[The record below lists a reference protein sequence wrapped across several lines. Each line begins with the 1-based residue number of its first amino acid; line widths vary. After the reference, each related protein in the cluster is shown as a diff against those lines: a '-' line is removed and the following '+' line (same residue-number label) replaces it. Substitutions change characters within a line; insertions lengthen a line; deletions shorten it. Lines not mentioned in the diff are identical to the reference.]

1 MEEKN
6 RKIEL
11 KIPFFFSQKE
21 NKSQNCFTEKVNNFE
36 GVSHSQ
42 VIQTFVERILSKSFY
57 EDTKTGQR
65 QFKNGK
71 LQLKITHAHLF

>member
-1 MEEKN
+1 MEEKTERLN
-6 RKIEL
+6 WRYH
-11 KIPFFFSQKE
+11 FFFSQKE
-21 NKSQNCFTEKVNNFE
+21 NKSQNCFTEKSNNFE